1 MVSSS
6 ELLKRYANGE
16 RDFSGADLRGIKL
29 YGSQGKEIDL
39 SGANFS
45 GANLEGAILSHV
57 NLDNANFS
65 HTNLKEVRM
74 NGKINNTDF
83 SGADLTNAHIGAS
96 RINGAKFRGANLT
109 NVDFGANGLGN
120 TNIDFANANCT
131 NTKLTCD
138 LIEAKFQ
145 GANLR
150 NAIFRHQ
157 NLYWYRANLSR
168 ANLSQ
173 LDLSGQNF
181 YTLEMRGVN
190 LNGSNLVNT
199 NLKSTNLEGADLRN
213 TNLENAD
220 LTYANLRNTQIEGA
234 INLDPKIYL
243 IWHIINQEAENINLA
258 GIDLSCANLQNVNL
272 SGLDLRGV
280 NFQRANLTK
289 ANFSHADLSS
299 ANLKNAYLSNANL
312 ESANLSQV
320 DFTGA
325 KLNSANLNQ
334 ANLNQANLLGT
345 NLEQARLQN
354 ATLYNANLTD
364 ANLEGAD
371 FTDADL
377 TGADLTGT
385 RLFGTNL
392 TNTRNTSG
400 SASIFSNSPNNPN
413 LGLLEQIRQASKGL
427 YYGSEADYP
436 YEVFLWE
443 VANRGEFTL
452 EGLLEVFGFLREIP
466 CDDFRNGNFDNLQW
480 LQSSANSSR
489 LLPENKQVIQSFRT
503 LLLQLEPF
511 LTNLQVYR
519 LAVPAQDLYI
529 VIGNTPSEDW
539 LGISTKVSSYLEQQH
554 YSSQI
559 FRFRDSAVAKLENQ
573 ELIVTLE
580 NEIAEVSFASEY
592 IKNFVWEI
600 AEQKS
605 ALIHNVLDTVGIVT
619 TNEVENPFASETQAE
634 LVHSNLTNLRL
645 YRLTAGEIEMYI
657 IGQTENGDWIGLHTK
672 AVET

>member
-1 MVSSS
+1 MMSSS
-6 ELLKRYANGE
+6 ELLKRYVNGE
-16 RDFSGADLRGIKL
+16 RDFSGSDLRGIKL
-29 YGSQGKEIDL
+29 YGSQGKKIDL

-57 NLDNANFS
+57 NLDHANFS

-96 RINGAKFRGANLT
+96 RINGTKFRGANLT

-120 TNIDFANANCT
+120 TNIDFANADCT

-138 LIEAKFQ
+138 LIEANFQ
-145 GANLR
+145 GSNLR

-181 YTLEMRGVN
+181 STLEMKGVN
-190 LNGSNLVNT
+190 LNGSNLTNT
-199 NLKSTNLEGADLRN
+199 NLKSTNLEGANLRN

-234 INLDPKIYL
+234 INLYPKIYL
-243 IWHIINQEAENINLA
+243 IWQIINQGAENINLA
-258 GIDLSCANLQNVNL
+258 NVDLSSANLQNVNF
-272 SGLDLRGV
+272 SGLNLRGI

-299 ANLKNAYLSNANL
+299 ANLKNAYLSSANL

-320 DFTGA
+320 DLTGA
-325 KLNSANLNQ
+325 NLKGANLNQ
-334 ANLNQANLLGT
+334 ANLNQANLIGA
-345 NLEQARLQN
+345 NLKQARLQN
-354 ATLYNANLTD
+354 ANLHNANLTD

-371 FTDADL
+371 FTEVDL
-377 TGADLTGT
+377 TSADLTGT
-385 RLFGTNL
+385 KLFGTNL
-392 TNTRNTSG
+392 TNARNTSG
-400 SASIFSNSPNNPN
+400 SAAIFSNSPNNPN
-413 LGLLEQIRQASKGL
+413 LELLEQIRQASQGL

-452 EGLLEVFGFLREIP
+452 EGLLKAFGYLREISS
-466 CDDFRNGNFDNLQW
+466 DDFRNGNFDD
-480 LQSSANSSR
+480 

-503 LLLQLEPF
+503 LLLQLKSF

-519 LAVPAQDLYI
+519 LAVSAPDFYI
-529 VIGNTPSEDW
+529 VIGNTPSGDW

-580 NEIAEVSFASEY
+580 NEIAEVRFASEY
-592 IKNFVWEI
+592 LKSFVWEI
-600 AEQKS
+600 AERKS
-605 ALIHNVLDTVGIVT
+605 ALIHNLLDTVGIVT
-619 TNEVENPFASETQAE
+619 TNEVKNPFGSETQAE
-634 LVHSNLTNLRL
+634 LVRSNLTNLRL
-645 YRLTAGEIEMYI
+645 YRLSAGEIEMYI